1 MKYYVVLFL
10 LLFTLDLPASNS
22 YNSNIVNQFIDEM
35 YEKHDY
41 KKDNLKEL
49 FNQIKEEK
57 KLKKFLKKPLKED
70 SHGMVVSRKKNNAL
84 TIKNYL

>member
-41 KKDNLKEL
+41 KKDNLKE
-49 FNQIKEEK
+49 
-57 KLKKFLKKPLKED
+57 
-70 SHGMVVSRKKNNAL
+70 
-84 TIKNYL
+84 

>member
-1 MKYYVVLFL
+1 
-10 LLFTLDLPASNS
+10 
-22 YNSNIVNQFIDEM
+22 M

-57 KLKKFLKKPLKED
+57 KLKKFLKKLLRED
-70 SHGMVVSRKKNNAL
+70 LHGMVVSHKKNNAL